1 MVKRTDK
8 LTGYEYG
15 YEKNLLYV
23 MILHYKVPE
32 LLLLQVVIDIFVTMH
47 V

>member
-8 LTGYEYG
+8 LTGNEYG
-15 YEKNLLYV
+15 YKKL
-23 MILHYKVPE
+23 MILHYKDPE
-32 LLLLQVVIDIFVTMH
+32 LLLLQFVIDILVTMH